1 MGKTRKDIQKLVI
14 AINNSEE
21 IYVANSPK
29 IGRQS
34 TAMWLMYTL
43 NDGEPHSQKQI
54 CDEWGFPR
62 TTLNT
67 VTKKC
72 EAKGYLTLT
81 PIPGKRREM
90 LVCLTEKGKDYVDQN
105 LDIIYRAENRALE
118 EILKTHS
125 ADFIDVLWE
134 FAKSLKSAFEQ
145 ENDMAE

>member
-1 MGKTRKDIQKLVI
+1 
-14 AINNSEE
+14 
-21 IYVANSPK
+21 
-29 IGRQS
+29 
-34 TAMWLMYTL
+34 MWLMYTL

>member
-14 AINNSEE
+14 AINNIEE

-105 LDIIYRAENRALE
+105 LDIIYRALE

>member
-14 AINNSEE
+14 AINNIEE

-134 FAKSLKSAFEQ
+134 FAKSLNSAFEQ

>member
-1 MGKTRKDIQKLVI
+1 MGKTRKDIHKLVI
-14 AINNSEE
+14 AINNIEE